1 VSRCDA
7 APSRFR
13 IHQHCPEMKSVK
25 LIIPAYTSPN
35 GVLDTGVGH
44 YGETCSL
51 SWRSTQTRRH
61 SDNRTGKSSASDREG
76 NPRRSVTTS
85 PCFVSAFTAYSIF
98 LLSEYL
104 GCTTPSYEMA
114 ITESYPL
121 LRYLTARQNSVR
133 SARLLCPC
141 VGTASFLWG
150 AVIPCRW
157 LASFAASPF
166 CFHRTT

>member
-1 VSRCDA
+1 MQN
-7 APSRFR
+7 APF
-13 IHQHCPEMKSVK
+13 HQHCPEMKSVK
-25 LIIPAYTSPN
+25 PIHS
-35 GVLDTGVGH
+35 
-44 YGETCSL
+44 SL
-51 SWRSTQTRRH
+51 HQPEWRTRYRHRSLRRNMLAQLALNPDAPH
-61 SDNRTGKSSASDREG
+61 SDNRTGKSSASDRER

-104 GCTTPSYEMA
+104 GCTTLSYEMA
-114 ITESYPL
+114 GIVSR

-150 AVIPCRW
+150 AVITSRW